1 MSLEHGNFIV
11 NRGQAKAADVLAL
24 IDQIK
29 ATARAER
36 GVELETEVQIL
47 GEDDFVF

>member
-1 MSLEHGNFIV
+1 M
-11 NRGQAKAADVLAL
+11 NRGKAKATDVLNLIEDIKTKAL
-24 IDQIK
+24 E
-29 ATARAER
+29 ER